1 MTWEESMEFLQE
13 LSNEYKKREKQR
25 GIKIYTNE
33 KGMEELKPKN
43 SESKLIEAIQQ
54 DMEKS
59 GINISVEDIEA
70 QVKGAT
76 AEKPQVEATEDEKKI
91 MLEYQKVFIECGG
104 NHRKAKRIMDKKY
117 GFKRRVVFGSY
128 KQKI

>member
-1 MTWEESMEFLQE
+1 
-13 LSNEYKKREKQR
+13 
-25 GIKIYTNE
+25 
-33 KGMEELKPKN
+33 MEELKPKN

-76 AEKPQVEATEDEKKI
+76 AEKPQVEASEDEKKI

-104 NHRKAKRIMDKKY
+104 SHRKAKRIMDKKY
-117 GFKRRVVFGSY
+117 GFKRRMVFGSY